1 MQRETSLSKKKT
13 DNKILAMFDCRWV
26 SDVLNHNPAQK
37 ASLECRDFVINLTA
51 IIYYYYLFF
60 FFYVA
65 VSLSPTP
72 SLSLS
77 ADVCLCWQCKI
88 CVRR

>member
-13 DNKILAMFDCRWV
+13 DNKNLAMFDCRWV
-26 SDVLNHNPAQK
+26 SDVLNHNAAEK
-37 ASLECRDFVINLTA
+37 ASSECRDFVINLTA

-65 VSLSPTP
+65 LSFSLS
-72 SLSLS
+72 LCLS